1 MYSFNQLLVLVVTTL
16 TAFNSTSYILQMHSI
31 PRWYIPLQSK
41 LNMYR
46 YSETLLK
53 TRVANITQDQID
65 SSCLSFKFD
74 NPPVLYGFGDK
85 MVGYTTT
92 NVIENSYGFNT
103 RWEGDTRG
111 RHYLTL
117 RDNKSF
123 VFFTTCWTDGK
134 ASWSVIST
142 VEDLGE
148 ETKSQIFEHA
158 KSLGF
163 KEDLFLEQGYASC
176 PKIGD
181 ADELRKNEL

>member
-1 MYSFNQLLVLVVTTL
+1 
-16 TAFNSTSYILQMHSI
+16 MHSI

-103 RWEGDTRG
+103 RWEG
-111 RHYLTL
+111 
-117 RDNKSF
+117 
-123 VFFTTCWTDGK
+123 
-134 ASWSVIST
+134 
-142 VEDLGE
+142 GE
-148 ETKSQIFEHA
+148 WK
-158 KSLGF
+158 
-163 KEDLFLEQGYASC
+163 
-176 PKIGD
+176 KIGSKFR
-181 ADELRKNEL
+181 EIFRNFVQFWKIKWKFLRHEGTPLPHPAR